1 MWIIILPIILVLA
14 VVIYAEI
21 NRRSAKEEAVQK
33 QEAEIKKNPPVY
45 DLIGVNGRLLVYEDK
60 IILSKVAPT
69 AYYDPT
75 HAGDKTIPMTSIQS
89 VQFREGVYIQFGI
102 LGGRE
107 STKGIFGS
115 INDENTFYISAGEQS
130 EKAEKIKNYIE
141 SRIIELSKPKETPP
155 QQSSAADEVLK
166 LKQLLDMGAI
176 TQEEFEAK
184 KKELLG
190 L

>member
-14 VVIYAEI
+14 VVIYAESS
-21 NRRSAKEEAVQK
+21 RRSAKEEAVQK

-69 AYYDPT
+69 AYYNPAN
-75 HAGDKTIPMTSIQS
+75 AGDKIIPMTAIQS
-89 VQFREGVYIQFGI
+89 VQFRDGVCIQFGI

-107 STKGIFGS
+107 CTQDIFAAA
-115 INDENTFYISAGEQS
+115 NDENTLMLKPGEQS
-130 EKAEKIKNYIE
+130 EKAEIIKNYIE
-141 SRIIELSKPKETPP
+141 ERILEASKPKETPQ
-155 QQSSAADEVLK
+155 QQSSAADEILK
-166 LKQLLDMGAI
+166 LKQLLDVGAI